1 MYIITWITN
10 PNILILIPP
19 SEVQET
25 TSFMSNIKP
34 HQKKKQK
41 SLLKRVHD
49 AVSLLPQ
56 LVMKAAISANQIAY
70 TVKIVLHNNTDS
82 Q

>member
-25 TSFMSNIKP
+25 T
-34 HQKKKQK
+34 
-41 SLLKRVHD
+41 LL
-49 AVSLLPQ
+49 
-56 LVMKAAISANQIAY
+56 
-70 TVKIVLHNNTDS
+70 
-82 Q
+82 